1 MIAAW
6 YNLSSSKMIDPLQ
19 GVLQQLA
26 ALRRYEL
33 GHRLDSDL
41 PAGAL
46 HPPFRMAL
54 SMRHGDMIRG
64 DGGSAAQEMLSLGG
78 HTGTHIDALAHA
90 SLHGRLHGGADAVEA
105 SRGGRFKTH
114 GVDTL
119 DPVITRGVLLDIA
132 RLHDVDVLDAN
143 HPISAEDL
151 DAAAKSQGVTF
162 RVGDAVLVRTG
173 WSAAHLHDR
182 DAYLGLATG
191 APGVDVDGARLLS
204 RRQVRLAGSD
214 TIAFE
219 VIRPEIGHSCLPVH
233 SHLLVEAGIPIVE
246 MLYLDELAAE
256 ERWEFLLLLLPLRIA
271 GGTGSPVRPIALA
284 RPA

>member
-1 MIAAW
+1 VTPP
-6 YNLSSSKMIDPLQ
+6 DPLED
-19 GVLQQLA
+19 
-26 ALRRYEL
+26 ALRALPQLQVYEL
-33 GHRLDSDL
+33 GHRLD
-41 PAGAL
+41 PTIPTGAL

-90 SLHGRLHGGADAVEA
+90 SLHGRLHGGADAHEA
-105 SRGGRFKTH
+105 SRGGRFQTH

-119 DPVITRGVLLDIA
+119 DPVTCRGVLLDIA
-132 RLHDVDVLDAN
+132 ALRGEAVLPAGHGIGAD
-143 HPISAEDL
+143 EL
-151 DAAAKSQGVTF
+151 QAAADRQGVHLQA
-162 RVGDAVLVRTG
+162 GDAVLVRTG

-191 APGVDVDGARLLS
+191 VPGVSVDGARLLS
-204 RRQVRLAGSD
+204 DRQVRLAGSD

-219 VIRPEIGHSCLPVH
+219 VIDAETGHSSLPVH

-246 MLYLDELAAE
+246 MLHLDELATD
-256 ERWEFLLLLLPLRIA
+256 ERWEFLLLLLPLRIT
-271 GGTGSPVRPIALA
+271 GGTGSPVRPVALA
-284 RPA
+284 RPV